1 MWKEKLGLSAGG
13 PMKVRILSL
22 NVRGVNSKEKWI
34 VIKSLI
40 RTQKVDLVCLHETKV
55 NRMSILVRSLGGERC
70 PVFWDNRVLELVE
83 MEVGVFSI
91 YC

>member
-1 MWKEKLGLSAGG
+1 M
-13 PMKVRILSL
+13 
-22 NVRGVNSKEKWI
+22 
-34 VIKSLI
+34 
-40 RTQKVDLVCLHETKV
+40 CLHETKV
-55 NRMSILVRSLGGERC
+55 NRMSILVRSLGGGRC